1 MSKDIPRVIK
11 TFSKFLDPKVSKK
24 IFESKLTKKKIESL
38 DDFLNLPIGSYKFLN
53 ESEAKIL
60 EEVLDIHDI
69 GEAATLNKENPFKNL
84 MELESTADP
93 IKATEMHE
101 ELVQQVE
108 VLKEKFPNLEHN
120 LKRAI
125 SISGL
130 IKDIKEKKDLISK
143 KEQKIVVVGL
153 DNAGKTAILSKF
165 GGRLGI
171 TDLAKLKPTKGID
184 RKTLE
189 TEELD
194 LIIWDFGG
202 QEQYRENYLKNAEKF
217 FFQSDLILYV
227 IDVQDPDRFD
237 ESFDYFNKILNI
249 LSDLEENPYILVF
262 FHKFDPDI
270 KTDPEI
276 LLNIEYLKDKVKEVF
291 EAQNLD
297 FDYEIYL
304 TSIFS
309 LISNEPKFSK
319 YIKDVMKTN
328 ESINLSDP
336 TIKKVEGL
344 GKILEET
351 MNAIIR
357 LSESISLQLS
367 NLDERLRAIET
378 GTVQIAETGEPLR
391 TEAQEIEQRESNVR
405 TSVLGELRD
414 LFAKKKRLNL

>member
-38 DDFLNLPIGSYKFLN
+38 DDFLNLPIGSYKFLSEN
-53 ESEAKIL
+53 EATIL

>member
-217 FFQSDLILYV
+217 FFQSD
-227 IDVQDPDRFD
+227 
-237 ESFDYFNKILNI
+237 
-249 LSDLEENPYILVF
+249 
-262 FHKFDPDI
+262 
-270 KTDPEI
+270 
-276 LLNIEYLKDKVKEVF
+276 
-291 EAQNLD
+291 
-297 FDYEIYL
+297 
-304 TSIFS
+304 
-309 LISNEPKFSK
+309 
-319 YIKDVMKTN
+319 
-328 ESINLSDP
+328 
-336 TIKKVEGL
+336 
-344 GKILEET
+344 
-351 MNAIIR
+351 
-357 LSESISLQLS
+357 
-367 NLDERLRAIET
+367 
-378 GTVQIAETGEPLR
+378 
-391 TEAQEIEQRESNVR
+391 
-405 TSVLGELRD
+405 
-414 LFAKKKRLNL
+414 